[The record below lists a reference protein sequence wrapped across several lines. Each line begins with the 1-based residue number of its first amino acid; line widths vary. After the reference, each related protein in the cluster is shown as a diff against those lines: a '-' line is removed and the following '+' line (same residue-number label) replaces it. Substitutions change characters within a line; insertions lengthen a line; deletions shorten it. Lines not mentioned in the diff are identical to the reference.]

1 MSNLVNPYFVDGK
14 FSCELNYV
22 YRVSQGLSMC
32 VRARFWGGGGGGCKL
47 QLNIKKGHKVT
58 VWTT

>member
-22 YRVSQGLSMC
+22 YRVSQGLSAC
-32 VRARFWGGGGGGCKL
+32 VQARLGVGGGGGV
-47 QLNIKKGHKVT
+47 NYI
-58 VWTT
+58 